1 MRQHHLVS
9 LMLVVV
15 LTLGLV
21 ACKTTSP
28 AAGGRLLYR
37 RDNACLTGKILRT
50 SVMDG
55 TVVGSAAQVQRCE
68 ADCKAYSD
76 CAGWMLTQVPEMGF
90 AKCELMSLVT
100 GWDLS
105 PDARRCISGVKD
117 GLPKDDTT
125 P

>member
-1 MRQHHLVS
+1 MRRHHLVS
-9 LMLVVV
+9 LMLVV

-28 AAGGRLLYR
+28 AAAGRLLYR
-37 RDNACLTGKILRT
+37 RDNACLNGKTLRT
-50 SVMDG
+50 YVMDG
-55 TVVGSAAQVQRCE
+55 TVVGSAEQVQRCE
-68 ADCKAYSD
+68 ADCKADSD

-90 AKCELMSLVT
+90 ARCDLMSLVT

-105 PDARRCISGVKD
+105 PLARHCISGVKD